1 MGIWILRSK
10 NVVRIMRV
18 LSTMKL
24 CDEVGEEEYKA
35 NPVTEALASPAF
47 DGGVKY
53 MSVEH
58 QISSP
63 MEDTH

>member
-1 MGIWILRSK
+1 
-10 NVVRIMRV
+10 
-18 LSTMKL
+18 MKL